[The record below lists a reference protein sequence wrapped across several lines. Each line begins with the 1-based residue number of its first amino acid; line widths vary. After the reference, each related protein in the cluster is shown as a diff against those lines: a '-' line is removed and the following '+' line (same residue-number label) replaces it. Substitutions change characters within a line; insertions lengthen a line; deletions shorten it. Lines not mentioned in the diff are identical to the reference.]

1 MKSFGKQIGTTPN
14 PYAAY
19 GAQAMDVMLAGDR
32 QGRRQACLDDEGLFG
47 LTVTNGILGNFTINA
62 PATRT

>member
-19 GAQAMDVMLAGDR
+19 GAQAMLLMLQAVTAGHGDR
-32 QGRRQACLDDEGLFG
+32 AKTTKSLFN
-47 LTVTNGILGNFTINA
+47 TTITNGILGTFTINA
-62 PATRT
+62 RG